1 MLCCIMLFVQLSM
14 ETIKPTIQK
23 VLKNIS
29 EALLTDVV
37 NKLEECG
44 CESLEDCRLITE
56 SD

>member
-1 MLCCIMLFVQLSM
+1 MLFVQLSM